1 MKKNI
6 IKVKDLLKLEEYKV
20 QIKNALKEGKAEELS
35 AALLAALDEI
45 KNAVDEVDEEALRD
59 TILSVVNDF
68 FKDAEPNAKT
78 NEAIA
83 NAIAKRMAAVNN
95 SIKKELPAK
104 VKNAICAAIL
114 HADGKA
120 SVENAVNQILVENGI
135 SGLTF
140 EETVDYAIVENWGDL
155 NPLFKQL
162 HKTMYTKF
170 FYNDDELKTA
180 TLLAKQ
186 WDKTGN
192 AEKVIQAIAAEGKT
206 ISTKYVY
213 KRQQIAQ
220 EDLDEIERA
229 GEVTNFLRFI
239 NEELDRMIVNT
250 IVMAILIGDTVN
262 ASGKRVTTFESI
274 ATKTAEDVFTSISNP
289 ASAGTVTL
297 KDLRLLS
304 AKVKNPYMKHKVMLL
319 AQSTLTSVAE
329 FIYAEGGSTS
339 YRTNDEV
346 AKQIGVDEI
355 ITTDLL
361 DPEDGV
367 FAICMIP
374 DGYWYNEKK
383 ALVVTYPQPENNVIN
398 YQKERNIGGGIHDLY
413 STAVLKAAAQA

>member
-45 KNAVDEVDEEALRD
+45 KNAANEVDEEALRD
-59 TILSVVNDF
+59 TILGVVNDF

-95 SIKKELPAK
+95 SIKKELPAN
-104 VKNAICAAIL
+104 VKNAICCAIL
-114 HADGKA
+114 HANGREDVK
-120 SVENAVNQILVENGI
+120 NAVNQILVENGI

-140 EETVDYAIVENWGDL
+140 EETVDYTIVENWGDR

-170 FYNDDELKTA
+170 FYNDDEIKTA

-192 AEKVIQAIAAEGKT
+192 AEKAIQEIAAEGKT
-206 ISTKYVY
+206 IVTKYVY
-213 KRQQIAQ
+213 KRQQVAQ
-220 EDLDEIERA
+220 EDIDEIERA
-229 GEVTNFLRFI
+229 GEASNFLRFI

-262 ASGKRVTTFESI
+262 ASGKRVTTFETI
-274 ATKTAEDVFTSISNP
+274 GTKTVGDVFTSISNP
-289 ASAGTVTL
+289 ATAGTVTL
-297 KDLRLLS
+297 KDLRLL
-304 AKVKNPYMKHKVMLL
+304 ADKVKNPHMKRKVMIM
-319 AQSTLTSVAE
+319 AQTTLTSVAE
-329 FIYAEGGSTS
+329 FVYAEGGTVS
-339 YRTNDEV
+339 YRSNEEV
-346 AKQIGVDEI
+346 AKQLGVDEI
-355 ITTDLL
+355 IVDDLL
-361 DPEDGV
+361 DPEDGI

-383 ALVVTYPQPENNVIN
+383 ALAVTYPQPENNVIN
-398 YQKERNIGGGIHDLY
+398 YQKERNIGGKIHDLY

>member
-6 IKVKDLLKLEEYKV
+6 IKVKDLLKLEEYKT

-45 KNAVDEVDEEALRD
+45 KNAADEVDEEALRD
-59 TILSVVNDF
+59 TILGVVNDF

-95 SIKKELPAK
+95 SIKKELPAN
-104 VKNAICAAIL
+104 VKNAICSAIL
-114 HADGKA
+114 YADGKA
-120 SVENAVNQILVENGI
+120 SVESAVDKILVENGI
-135 SGLTF
+135 TGLTF
-140 EETVDYAIVENWGDL
+140 EETVDYTIVENWGDR

-170 FYNDDELKTA
+170 FYSEEELKTA

-192 AEKVIQAIAAEGKT
+192 AEKAIQEIAVEGKT
-206 ISTKYVY
+206 ISTKYVF

-229 GEVTNFLRFI
+229 GEASNFLRFL

-250 IVMAILIGDTVN
+250 IIMAILIGDTVN
-262 ASGKRVTTFESI
+262 AVGKRVTTFESI
-274 ATKTAEDVFTSISNP
+274 ATKTEEDVFTSITNP

-297 KDLRLLS
+297 KDLRLL
-304 AKVKNPYMKHKVMLL
+304 ADKVKNPYMKHKVMIL
-319 AQSTLTSVAE
+319 AQSTLTAVAE
-329 FIYAEGGSTS
+329 FKYAEGGDVV
-339 YRTNDEV
+339 YHTNDEV

-355 ITTDLL
+355 IVDDLL
-361 DPEDGV
+361 DPTDGV

-374 DGYWYNEKK
+374 DAYWYNEKK
-383 ALVVTYPQPENNVIN
+383 ALAVTYPEHQTNVIN
-398 YQKERNIGGGIHDLY
+398 YQKERNIGGAIHDLY
-413 STAVLKAAAQA
+413 STAVLKAAAE